1 VTRTQLRLTAGL
13 SMIATALVL
22 INGGRPSTSSAAARA
37 AAQRAIVVQAALPAT
52 PEPAA
57 AAPVSAP
64 IAPATAVT
72 PAPATSS
79 AAPAS
84 SGSGGSSS
92 PTPAKKAAP
101 PKPSK
106 ARHVFVIALTG
117 TDVQQAF
124 GAQSAAPYLATD
136 LQPRGTLLSGF
147 GPLDN
152 ADLPNY
158 IAMAGGQ
165 PPNSAT
171 QSECSTFAEFSPE
184 ATTGTDGVVSG
195 TGCVYP
201 NTVITIGDQL
211 TSSGRSWR
219 AYSED
224 MGAKP
229 CRHPESD
236 GPDDTMTGRPG
247 DQYATRHNPFVYF
260 HSLLD
265 AGDCEADDLSLDGL
279 ATDLNKVST
288 TPNYAY
294 IAPNLCDSAT
304 ESPCVDGSPGGL
316 AAADA
321 FLKLWVPRILGSPA
335 YKADGALL
343 ITFLSSAE
351 KSPDGP
357 PRTGALVLSPFAG
370 GGKTTATPYDPYSLL
385 RSVEDLFG
393 LTPLAHAQEAQ
404 SFAKAALPG
413 AF

>member
-1 VTRTQLRLTAGL
+1 
-13 SMIATALVL
+13 MIATALVV
-22 INGGRPSTSSAAARA
+22 INGGHPSSSSAAARA
-37 AAQRAIVVQAALPAT
+37 AAQRAIVVHAALPAT
-52 PEPAA
+52 PDAVAAAPVEPPVATPDVTSTPAA
-57 AAPVSAP
+57 AA
-64 IAPATAVT
+64 
-72 PAPATSS
+72 

-84 SGSGGSSS
+84 PAGSGS
-92 PTPAKKAAP
+92 TDTTQRKTKTAV
-101 PKPSK
+101 PKPSRVK
-106 ARHVFVIALTG
+106 HVFVIALTG

-124 GAQSAAPYLATD
+124 GASSAAPYLATD

-147 GPLDN
+147 GPLDS

-171 QSECSTFAEFSPE
+171 QSECATFAEFSPE
-184 ATTGTDGVVSG
+184 ATAGDDGVVSG
-195 TGCVYP
+195 SGCVYP
-201 NTVITIGDQL
+201 NSVITIGDQL

-219 AYSED
+219 AYAQD

-236 GPDDTMTGRPG
+236 GPDDTLTGRPA

-279 ATDLNKVST
+279 ATDLDKIST

-321 FLKLWVPRILGSPA
+321 FLKRWVPRILASPA
-335 YKADGALL
+335 YKADGVLL
-343 ITFLSSAE
+343 ITFLSSAV
-351 KSPDGP
+351 KNPDGP
-357 PRTGALVLSPFAG
+357 PRTGALVLSRFAQ
-370 GGKTTATPYDPYSLL
+370 GGKTTAAPYDPYSLL
-385 RSVEDLFG
+385 RSVEDLFA
-393 LTPLAHAQEAQ
+393 LTPLARAQYAK
-404 SFAKAALPG
+404 SFAASVLPG